1 MANPRFNGSSQP
13 NSIPSPAW
21 LNAPPAGPQP
31 SFLTGRPAAAVTVQG
46 SAQPTQGRK
55 ADQAGVDAAD
65 SAVADVTGV
74 KGLNATQAAQAQA
87 APVE

>member
-46 SAQPTQGRK
+46 SVPADARPQGGPGER
-55 ADQAGVDAAD
+55 GC
-65 SAVADVTGV
+65 SRSG
-74 KGLNATQAAQAQA
+74 GS
-87 APVE
+87 